1 MDWATVLDP
10 HTAGMLATVIGVNLM
25 LSADNGIVI
34 ALACRDLPK
43 AYRFKAMVGGAALA
57 VAMRLVLT
65 GFVASLLGLPLMRL
79 LGGALL
85 LHIATKLM
93 IPNGDDEEGLAE
105 GNGGARIAL
114 WSAVRTIFVAD
125 LVMSADNVLAVA
137 AVADGHLW
145 IMAFALLIS
154 APLIVIG
161 STVLI
166 RLISRFPIL
175 VAGGA
180 ALLGFVAAEMAV
192 SDSLVAPL
200 LADPDFAFLGHGLPA
215 LGAAGVVAVGWRL
228 RANRTPKTVDIEPA
242 NA

>member
-1 MDWATVLDP
+1 MDWWSYLDSQA
-10 HTAGMLATVIGVNLM
+10 AGTLATIVGVNVM

-34 ALACRDLPK
+34 ALACRGLPP
-43 AYRFKAMVGGAALA
+43 AYRVRAMIGGAALA
-57 VAMRLVLT
+57 VALRMLLT
-65 GFVASLLGLPLMRL
+65 GFVAGLLALPLMRL
-79 LGGALL
+79 LGGAAL

-93 IPNGDDEEGLAE
+93 IPNGDDEEGAGGDD
-105 GNGGARIAL
+105 GNGAL
-114 WSAVRTIFVAD
+114 WGAVRTIFVAD

-137 AVADGHLW
+137 AVADGHLGL
-145 IMAFALLIS
+145 MAFGLLVS
-154 APLIVIG
+154 APLIVLG

-175 VAGGA
+175 VAAGA
-180 ALLGFVAAEMAV
+180 AMLGFVAAEMAV

-228 RANRTPKTVDIEPA
+228 RTNRAPKTVDIETA